1 MPVSAQ
7 HGSQLQLPKLSTGD
21 LYAKIGMLVV
31 QIDLLQ
37 AQIQAQAPKPSEDG
51 KEA

>member
-1 MPVSAQ
+1 
-7 HGSQLQLPKLSTGD
+7 LPSLTTGD
-21 LYAKIGMLVV
+21 LYAKIGMLIV

-37 AQIQAQAPKPSEDG
+37 AEIVKLKEEAGG